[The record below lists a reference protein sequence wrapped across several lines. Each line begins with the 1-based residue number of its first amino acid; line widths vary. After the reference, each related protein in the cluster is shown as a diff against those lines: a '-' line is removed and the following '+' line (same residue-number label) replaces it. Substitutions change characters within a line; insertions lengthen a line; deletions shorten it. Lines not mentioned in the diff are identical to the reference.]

1 MQIMVGDSRLEQVAT
16 RMSDARAKEI
26 EQNEQQS
33 LVQDMDEKSKNASVN
48 GVVLEV
54 SKTNVDASH
63 VNRNETK
70 KVERI
75 EEKNMEQQQ
84 ETVLRQQMEEQTI
97 SAVQRQVLE
106 NINIS

>member
-1 MQIMVGDSRLEQVAT
+1 M
-16 RMSDARAKEI
+16 
-26 EQNEQQS
+26 
-33 LVQDMDEKSKNASVN
+33 
-48 GVVLEV
+48 
-54 SKTNVDASH
+54 
-63 VNRNETK
+63 
-70 KVERI
+70 ERI